1 MQTIAHAFV
10 FLAAAGSTAGE
21 LPALNLEQQ
30 AAVRCGTAF
39 AIVTALQ
46 ERGGANEI
54 APLGNRGNEYFVR
67 SMAKVMDET
76 GATREQIQELVQREA
91 RELENPDNLGAVMP
105 ACLAMLDASG
115 L

>member
-1 MQTIAHAFV
+1 MQIFAHALTI
-10 FLAAAGSTAGE
+10 LAVAGSASGD
-21 LPALNLEQQ
+21 LPVLNLEQQ
-30 AAVRCGTAF
+30 AAMRCGTAF

-54 APLGNRGNEYFVR
+54 SPLGDRGSEFFVR
-67 SMAKVMDET
+67 SMAKLMDET
-76 GATREQIQELVQREA
+76 GATREQVQELVQREA
-91 RELENPDNLGAVMP
+91 RELENPDKLEAVMP